1 MTQPITRRQIIQQ
14 SAVVL
19 GAGATCQWAQP
30 AIASEKAE
38 TTAPRF
44 CLNTSTI
51 RGQKL
56 TLPQT
61 IDILAEVGYD
71 GIEPWIGEIRSFA
84 ESGGKLE
91 DLRKQLRDSGL
102 TVDSAI
108 GFARWIVDDDTE
120 RAKGMENMKRD
131 MELVRS
137 IGGTRIAAPP
147 VGATDQTDLNL
158 FRAAERYHD
167 LLELGRSMEVTP
179 QLELWG
185 FSKSLS
191 RLGELIF
198 VAVEAA
204 HPDACLLPDVYHIYK
219 GGSEFPGLKMINGQ
233 SIQVMHMNDYPNIP
247 RDKIGDADRV
257 YPGDGDAPIAAIL
270 SDLRA
275 AGFKGTFSLELFN
288 RDYWQQ
294 DAKVVARTGL
304 EKMKAV
310 TAT

>member
-14 SAVVL
+14 SAAVL
-19 GAGATCQWAQP
+19 GAGAVLQRSQATH
-30 AIASEKAE
+30 ASEKADDP
-38 TTAPRF
+38 APRF
-44 CLNTSTI
+44 CLNTSTL

-61 IDILAEVGYD
+61 IDIVAEAGYD
-71 GIEPWIGEIRSFA
+71 GIEPWVGEIQNFVQ
-84 ESGGKLE
+84 SGGKLE
-91 DLRKQLRDSGL
+91 ELRKQLSDTGL

-108 GFARWIVDDDTE
+108 GFAKWIVDDDTE
-120 RAKGMENMKRD
+120 RALGLENMKRD
-131 MELVRS
+131 MDLVRS

-147 VGATDQTDLNL
+147 VGATDQSNLNL
-158 FRAAERYHD
+158 FRAAERYHA
-167 LLELGRSMEVTP
+167 LLQLGRSMEVTP

-219 GGSEFPGLKMINGQ
+219 GGSEFGGLKMINGQ
-233 SIQVMHMNDYPNIP
+233 SIHVMHMNDYPDIP
-247 RDKIGDADRV
+247 REKIGDADRV
-257 YPGDGDAPIAAIL
+257 YPGDGNAPLPSIL

-275 AGFKGTFSLELFN
+275 AGFHGTFSLELFN

-294 DAKVVARTGL
+294 DAKLVARTGL
-304 EKMKAV
+304 EKMKAAT
-310 TAT
+310 TA